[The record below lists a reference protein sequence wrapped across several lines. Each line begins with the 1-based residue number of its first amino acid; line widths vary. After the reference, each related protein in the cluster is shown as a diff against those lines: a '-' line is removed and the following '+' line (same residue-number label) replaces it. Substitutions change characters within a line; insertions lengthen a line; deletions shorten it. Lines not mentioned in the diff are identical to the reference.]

1 MMFNIAMLTE
11 QMDGVG
17 FGKFII
23 FLFTIYFVIKS
34 AVKNGIEEAYEEIK
48 AAPTGDNSDD
58 YDD

>member
-23 FLFTIYFVIKS
+23 FLFTIYLVIKS
-34 AVKNGIEEAYEEIK
+34 AVKNGIE
-48 AAPTGDNSDD
+48 
-58 YDD
+58 

>member
-1 MMFNIAMLTE
+1 MMFNIAMLIE

-48 AAPTGDNSDD
+48 AAPTGYNSDD